1 MKDYWNENQCLNPL
15 SSRYLQ
21 CGCTKFPWTYGL
33 AVDSFDPQ
41 AHAADVP
48 GESNSRR
55 AEYMRR
61 KRDDPGLL
69 AIPFS
74 HRGLTYNEFS
84 GPSLDLGRTRS
95 LPPNDRRRQA
105 HWYQQSLNGLSRRH
119 YAQCFWQQLI
129 TVKPIQMHDNRY
141 GREMVGYCWIRARA
155 TRNLKLEPEPDY
167 DHAQISAQMIKVRF
181 FYSELLES
189 LK

>member
-1 MKDYWNENQCLNPL
+1 MTALSESRYGKMRDCWNENQCLNPL
-15 SSRYLQ
+15 TFRYLH
-21 CGCTKFPWTYGL
+21 CRRTKCPWTYGL
-33 AVDSFDPQ
+33 AVDSCDPH

-55 AEYMRR
+55 AEDMRR
-61 KRDDPGLL
+61 KRDDAGLL
-69 AIPFS
+69 AIPFL

-141 GREMVGYCWIRARA
+141 GREMVGYSAGFEPALPAIS
-155 TRNLKLEPEPDY
+155 NLNLNLTTIMRKFL
-167 DHAQISAQMIKVRF
+167 HR
-181 FYSELLES
+181 
-189 LK
+189 